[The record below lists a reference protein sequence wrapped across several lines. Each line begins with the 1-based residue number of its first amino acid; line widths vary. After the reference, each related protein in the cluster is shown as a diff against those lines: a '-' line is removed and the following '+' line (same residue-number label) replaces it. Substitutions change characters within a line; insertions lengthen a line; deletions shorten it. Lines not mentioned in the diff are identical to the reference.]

1 MIRDVIHLMLQ
12 SEMHRDWYIHDL
24 ERLVIPAM
32 EEDKLLVMYGKG
44 QTATEADD
52 DARPT
57 GLFSYA
63 FLPKDVEQGYLDGTE
78 KLKPEIWSH
87 GPKDGRL
94 YVIDFIAPYQNALK
108 LGRFVQERLTER
120 YIETYPFDGANF
132 IRQMKDK
139 RLGYA
144 TGVQS
149 ELDIRRYCC
158 AV

>member
-24 ERLVIPAM
+24 ERLVLPAM

-63 FLPKDVEQGYLDGTE
+63 FLPKAVEQGYLDGTE
-78 KLKPEIWSH
+78 KLKPEIWSY
-87 GPKDGRL
+87 GPKYGRL

>member
-63 FLPKDVEQGYLDGTE
+63 FLPKDVEQSYLDGTE
-78 KLKPEIWSH
+78 KLKPEIWSY